1 MIKSAMRDN
10 TLKLL
15 SDCNMTLAALE
26 VRDHKVAKWKLQFK
40 IYDNNIYLRIN
51 NKTIPTEMVSNY
63 FYLYF
68 PKRLLKHIHG
78 IVSIGI

>member
-1 MIKSAMRDN
+1 MIRSAIRNN
-10 TLKLL
+10 TIKIL
-15 SDCNMTLAALE
+15 SDLNMTLAALE

-68 PKRLLKHIHG
+68 PNRLLKHIKG
-78 IVSIGI
+78 IISLSI

>member
-10 TLKLL
+10 TVKIL

-26 VRDHKVAKWKLQFK
+26 VRDYKVQKWKLQFK
-40 IYDNNIYLRIN
+40 LYDNNIYLRIN
-51 NKTIPTEMVSNY
+51 NKNIPTEIVSNY

-68 PKRLLKHIHG
+68 PKHLIKHIKG
-78 IVSIGI
+78 ILSLGI